1 MSDDARIVSETDGTV
16 LVTGGTGF
24 VGGWCVA
31 ELLRRGHDVR
41 TTVRNIAR
49 EPAVRATV
57 ERVGVDADGR
67 LSVVAADLSDDDGWA
82 EAVAGC
88 SHVLHVASPFPPEQP
103 KDPDELIVP
112 AREGALRV
120 IRASLDAGVARIVM
134 TSSVA
139 AVRHG
144 RPAAE
149 DKPYNEEDWTDGN
162 DERRTPY
169 VRSKAIA
176 ERAAWDHV
184 RAAGAEDRLA
194 TVQPGAIIGPVL
206 NDDYSFSLQSVQ
218 RLLDGDMPAM
228 PRLGF
233 TFVDVRDV
241 ADLHIRA
248 MTDPAAAGERFL
260 ATDEFLWIAD
270 VAAILRERLGD
281 RAAKV
286 PTRVAPNFLVRV
298 MSRFDG
304 SLRSIVGDLGK
315 ATSYSNAKARERL
328 GWQPRPVADSIADTG
343 ESLLA
348 TRDADQSGPRP
359 SAA

>member
-1 MSDDARIVSETDGTV
+1 IVNETNGTV

-24 VGGWCVA
+24 LGGWCVA
-31 ELLRRGHDVR
+31 ELLRRGHRVR
-41 TTVRNIAR
+41 TTVRNVAR

-57 ERVGVDADGR
+57 ERAGVDAGDR
-67 LSVVAADLSDDDGWA
+67 LTVAAADLSDDSGWA

-103 KDPDELIVP
+103 KDPDELLVP
-112 AREGALRV
+112 AREGAPRV
-120 IRASLDAGVARIVM
+120 IKAALAGDVERIVM

-144 RPAAE
+144 RPASE
-149 DKPYNEEDWTDGN
+149 DRPYTEDDWTDG
-162 DERRTPY
+162 DDTRRTPY
-169 VRSKAIA
+169 VRSKALA

-184 RAAGAEDRLA
+184 RSAGAEDRLA

-206 NDDYSFSLQSVQ
+206 NDDHSYSMQAVE
-218 RLLDGDMPAM
+218 RLLDGDMPAI

-248 MTDPAAAGERFL
+248 LTDPAAGGQRFL
-260 ATDEFLWIAD
+260 ATDEFLWVAD
-270 VAAILRERLGD
+270 VAAILRERLGE

-286 PTRVAPNFLVRV
+286 PTRIAPNVLVRA
-298 MSRFDG
+298 MSLFDG
-304 SLRSIVGDLGK
+304 GLRSIVGDLGK
-315 ATSYSNAKARERL
+315 TAYYSSAKARERL
-328 GWQPRPVADSIADTG
+328 GRPPGPIADSIADTG

-348 TRDADQSGPRP
+348 QT
-359 SAA
+359 AA

>member
-1 MSDDARIVSETDGTV
+1 LRDDAQIVSDTGGTV

-31 ELLRRGHDVR
+31 ELLRRGHTVR
-41 TTVRNIAR
+41 TTVRNVAR

-57 ERVGVDADGR
+57 ERAGVDAGDR
-67 LSVVAADLSDDDGWA
+67 LTVVAADLGADTGWA

-112 AREGALRV
+112 ARVGALRV
-120 IRASLDAGVARIVM
+120 IDASLAAGAQRIVM

-144 RPAAE
+144 RPASP

-162 DERRTPY
+162 DTRRTPY
-169 VRSKAIA
+169 VRSKALA
-176 ERAAWDHV
+176 ERAAWDRV
-184 RAAGAEDRLA
+184 RAAGSEDRLA
-194 TVQPGAIIGPVL
+194 TVEPGAIIGPVL
-206 NDDYSFSLQSVQ
+206 NDDHSFSLQAIQ
-218 RLLDGDMPAM
+218 RLIDGAMPAM

-248 MTDPAAAGERFL
+248 MTNPAAAGQRFL

-281 RAAKV
+281 RASKV
-286 PTRVAPNFLVRV
+286 PTRVAPNFLVRA
-298 MSRFDG
+298 MSLFDG
-304 SLRSIVGDLGK
+304 SLRSIAGDLGK
-315 ATSYSNAKARERL
+315 TASYSNAKARELL
-328 GWQPRPVADSIADTG
+328 GWQPRPVADSITDTA

-348 TRDADQSGPRP
+348 S
-359 SAA
+359 

>member
-1 MSDDARIVSETDGTV
+1 VRETDGTV

-24 VGGWCVA
+24 LGGWCVA
-31 ELLRRGHDVR
+31 ELLRRGHEVR
-41 TTVRNIAR
+41 TTIRDLAR

-57 ERVGVDADGR
+57 ERAGVDAGDR
-67 LSVVAADLSDDDGWA
+67 LTVVAADLGSDAGWA
-82 EAVAGC
+82 DAVAGC
-88 SHVLHVASPFPPEQP
+88 SQVLHVASPFPPEQP

-112 AREGALRV
+112 ARDGAVRV
-120 IRASLDAGVARIVM
+120 IEASLAGGVERIVM

-144 RPAAE
+144 RHASK
-149 DKPYNEEDWTDGN
+149 DKPYTEEDWTNGD
-162 DERRTPY
+162 DTRRTPY
-169 VRSKAIA
+169 VRSKTLA

-194 TVQPGAIIGPVL
+194 TIQPGAIIGPVL
-206 NDDYSFSLQSVQ
+206 GDDHSFSLQAVQ
-218 RLLDGDMPAM
+218 RLLDGMPAM

-248 MTDPAAAGERFL
+248 MSDRAAAGERFL
-260 ATDEFLWIAD
+260 ATDQFLWVAD

-281 RAAKV
+281 RAGKV
-286 PTRVAPNFLVRV
+286 PTRVAPNFLVRA
-298 MSRFDG
+298 MSLFDG
-304 SLRSIVGDLGK
+304 GLRSIVGDLGK
-315 ATSYSNAKARERL
+315 AAYYSSAKARERL
-328 GWQPRPVADSIADTG
+328 GWQPRPVEDSIADTG

-348 TRDADQSGPRP
+348 S
-359 SAA
+359 